1 MFGVYKTCFLVV
13 SQLLYVRMHR
23 TKTKKTTNNIGIAA
37 SGVAG
42 ATAIISANFCC
53 CYIVDLQY
61 MWCKEHDRYEHEARY
76 VCLLGG
82 GCSEVCGM

>member
-1 MFGVYKTCFLVV
+1 MFVVYKTCFFGVVLLV

-23 TKTKKTTNNIGIAA
+23 TKTKKTTNNIGIGA

-42 ATAIISANFCC
+42 ATAIISANFI

-61 MWCKEHDRYEHEARY
+61 MWSKEHDRYEHEARCI
-76 VCLLGG
+76 CLLG
-82 GCSEVCGM
+82 

>member
-1 MFGVYKTCFLVV
+1 
-13 SQLLYVRMHR
+13 MHR

-42 ATAIISANFCC
+42 ATAIIRLINF

-61 MWCKEHDRYEHEARY
+61 MWSEEHNRYEHEARC
-76 VCLLGG
+76 VCLVGWGG
-82 GCSEVCGM
+82 WWLEVCDM